1 MKKFL
6 LIFLYL
12 FLILQIS
19 AICSD
24 TQIDINSASIE
35 ELDKIIWVGP
45 PTAEKIIN
53 TRPFNSVGDLTKVSG
68 IGEVKI
74 ADIKLQGLACVSE
87 ETEIKEKEEEKEEP
101 VENLKTEIEND
112 FENLEIVEQKTK
124 TKNIVSEV
132 IKLNPQTI
140 KGENDKETSDK
151 SNYALYGFVTFCIF
165 LGLLFILKKNKTNKN
180 EFE

>member
-6 LIFLYL
+6 LIFLL
-12 FLILQIS
+12 IFLISQIS

-35 ELDKIIWVGP
+35 ELDKIVWVGP
-45 PTAEKIIN
+45 ATAEKIIN
-53 TRPFNSVGDLTKVSG
+53 ARPFSSVDDLVRVSR
-68 IGEVKI
+68 ITEDRVVE
-74 ADIKLQGLACVSE
+74 IKNQGLACVSE

-101 VENLKTEIEND
+101 VENLKKEIEND

-165 LGLLFILKKNKTNKN
+165 LGLLFILKKNKTNTN

>member
-6 LIFLYL
+6 LIFLSI

-24 TQIDINSASIE
+24 TQIDINTASKE
-35 ELDKIIWVGP
+35 EL
-45 PTAEKIIN
+45 E
-53 TRPFNSVGDLTKVSG
+53 SLSG
-68 IGEVKI
+68 IGEILAGRIIEMRPFDSLDGLIEVERIGEITLQK
-74 ADIKLQGLACVSE
+74 IKLQGLACVSE